1 MKSLQL
7 EEIEQTVGH
16 DKTVHLYREIKK
28 RRRIGLGLEVGAA
41 VLFVAII
48 VLLFAVFGCGTTGD
62 RTTYTTIAATDRA
75 VTLSYDGY
83 VDSVISGQSKTNDLP
98 AISEGFNLFK
108 AAERTAI
115 DAAQGNSGAPPSPEM
130 SRQAGAL
137 LQRITN
143 AKGKK

>member
-7 EEIEQTVGH
+7 GEVERTVGH
-16 DKTVHLYREIKK
+16 DQTVHLYKAIKK

-41 VLFVAII
+41 VLFVII
-48 VLLFAVFGCGTTGD
+48 IALLFAVFGCGTTGQ
-62 RTTYTTIAATDRA
+62 RNTYTTIAATDRA

-83 VDSVISGQSKTNDLP
+83 VDSIIRGQTKTNDLP
-98 AISEGFNLFK
+98 AISQGFNLFK

-115 DAAQGNSGAPPSPEM
+115 DAAQGNSGAPPSPEL
-130 SRQAGAL
+130 SRQAGDL

-143 AKGKK
+143 SKGK